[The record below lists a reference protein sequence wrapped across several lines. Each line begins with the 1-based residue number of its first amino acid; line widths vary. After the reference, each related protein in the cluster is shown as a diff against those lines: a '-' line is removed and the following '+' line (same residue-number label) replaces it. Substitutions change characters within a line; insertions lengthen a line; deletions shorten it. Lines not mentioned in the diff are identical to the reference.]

1 MSFGDE
7 NKDIYIYAS
16 TVHKYCIFFFGVIL
30 FMCFV
35 LFMIS
40 IIVNI
45 EYMYT
50 YMLYDI
56 G

>member
-1 MSFGDE
+1 MLR
-7 NKDIYIYAS
+7 YAEPF
-16 TVHKYCIFFFGVIL
+16 VGIHELNAVPVGVI
-30 FMCFV
+30 FCMCFV

>member
-1 MSFGDE
+1 
-7 NKDIYIYAS
+7 
-16 TVHKYCIFFFGVIL
+16 
-30 FMCFV
+30 MCFV

>member
-1 MSFGDE
+1 MECFLLCSVWTY
-7 NKDIYIYAS
+7 DIYFLF
-16 TVHKYCIFFFGVIL
+16 VIFC
-30 FMCFV
+30 MCFV

-45 EYMYT
+45 EYAYT

>member
-1 MSFGDE
+1 
-7 NKDIYIYAS
+7 
-16 TVHKYCIFFFGVIL
+16 
-30 FMCFV
+30 MCFV

-45 EYMYT
+45 EYAYT